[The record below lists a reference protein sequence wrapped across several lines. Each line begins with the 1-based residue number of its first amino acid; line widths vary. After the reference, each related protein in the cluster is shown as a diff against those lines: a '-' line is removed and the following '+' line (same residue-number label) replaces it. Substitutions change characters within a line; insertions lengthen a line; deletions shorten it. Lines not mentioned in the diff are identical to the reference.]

1 MEDCQFSARGHA
13 GAVSRGNELFV
24 LEGLAASYLLN
35 SRSQNDLGGGPRTT
49 RRYSAADAV
58 TTQFDGLPHPPGK
71 HSGSPEHTRQ
81 FADATDQ
88 LIQAPPLAQRRAVV
102 GVPIGGPA

>member
-1 MEDCQFSARGHA
+1 MHMHGEDCQFSARGHA

-24 LEGLAASYLLN
+24 LEGLVGTYLLN

-58 TTQFDGLPHPPGK
+58 TTSLMACRIRREAT
-71 HSGSPEHTRQ
+71 GSPEHTRQ
-81 FADATDQ
+81 FAGA
-88 LIQAPPLAQRRAVV
+88 A
-102 GVPIGGPA
+102 G